1 MNSWT
6 VLIATHATGAVLALL
21 LGGYL
26 ALRRRKGD
34 RLHRRV
40 GVVWVAAMYWVTLSS
55 FGIQELSPGRFT
67 WIHGLSAWTVLTLTA
82 GVWAARTGRP
92 QRHRSFMVGSYLG
105 LVGAGLAS
113 VAFPQRLIPQA
124 VMHRPLVVLAVL
136 VGVALLATV
145 VVRVVGRRRAVLRP
159 AAA

>member
-1 MNSWT
+1 MDSWT
-6 VLIATHATGAVLALL
+6 VLIAAHATGAVFALL

-26 ALRRRKGD
+26 VLRRRKGD

-40 GVVWVAAMYWVTLSS
+40 GVVWVVAMYWVTLSS

-67 WIHGLSAWTVLTLTA
+67 WIHGLSAWTLVSLTA
-82 GVWAARTGRP
+82 GVWAALTRRP
-92 QRHRSFMVGSYLG
+92 RVHRGFMVGSYLG

-124 VMHRPLVVLAVL
+124 VVHRPLVVLAVL
-136 VGVALLATV
+136 VGVALLATL
-145 VVRVVGRRRAVLRP
+145 VVRLAGRRRAVLRP